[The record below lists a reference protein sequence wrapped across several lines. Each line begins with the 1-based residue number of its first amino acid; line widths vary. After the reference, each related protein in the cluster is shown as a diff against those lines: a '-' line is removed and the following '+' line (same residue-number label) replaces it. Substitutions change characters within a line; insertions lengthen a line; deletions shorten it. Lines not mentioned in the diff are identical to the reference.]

1 MAGASFVKSGNKHS
15 GVHKLKKLMEK
26 RTVDPWKWGEFTNS
40 VQAVDIK
47 QPDSTLY
54 CSGQVAIDAE
64 GQPSTADMRTQLI
77 QTIQNLEQLIGE
89 AGYECRGIVRLNV
102 FTTSTLEF
110 FTTCSD
116 VYQQWIVK
124 HGIRQATSLIEV
136 KGLFATLTVELEA
149 TVVK

>member
-1 MAGASFVKSGNKHS
+1 
-15 GVHKLKKLMEK
+15 MEK

-40 VQAVDIK
+40 VQAVEIK
-47 QPDSTLY
+47 QPESTLY

-64 GQPSTADMRTQLI
+64 GQPSAADMRSQLI

-89 AGYECRGIVRLNV
+89 AGYECKGIVRLNI
-102 FTTSTLEF
+102 FTTSTTEF

-116 VYQQWIVK
+116 VYQAWIAK
-124 HGIRQATSLIEV
+124 QGIKQATSLIEV
-136 KGLFATLTVELEA
+136 KGLFATLTIELEA